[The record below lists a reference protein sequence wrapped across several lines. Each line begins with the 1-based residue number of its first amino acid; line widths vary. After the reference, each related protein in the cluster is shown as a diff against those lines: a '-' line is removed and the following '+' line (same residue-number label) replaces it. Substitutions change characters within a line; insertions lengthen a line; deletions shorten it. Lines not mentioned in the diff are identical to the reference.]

1 MDVDGVIMKNSGK
14 YGKINWYNNTTYL
27 EENVEVLRRLQN
39 DGAQIVITT
48 SRPEEFRPAL
58 EKLLADAGL
67 KPYAILMGMNHAARV
82 VINDFAPTNPYPS
95 GIAITLPRNSNIKEY
110 VE

>member
-1 MDVDGVIMKNSGK
+1 MLDDNVAILKN
-14 YGKINWYNNTTYL
+14 
-27 EENVEVLRRLQN
+27 LQMQ
-39 DGAQIVITT
+39 GAQLVITT

-58 EKLLADAGL
+58 ETILEAVGL

-95 GIAITLPRNSNIKEY
+95 SIAITLPRNANIKDY
-110 VE
+110 LN